1 MKEHVELL
9 KERGL
14 PVPPKA
20 KDPKI
25 IVRNEAPLAA
35 LAKRQQSISS

>member
-14 PVPPKA
+14 PVPPKV
-20 KDPKI
+20 KNPKI
-25 IVRNEAPLAA
+25 IVQNEEKLAA
-35 LAKRQQSISS
+35 

>member
-1 MKEHVELL
+1 MKEHVALL

-14 PVPPKA
+14 PVPPKV

-25 IVRNEAPLAA
+25 IIQNEARLAA
-35 LAKRQQSISS
+35 

>member
-1 MKEHVELL
+1 VELL

-25 IVRNEAPLAA
+25 IIQNEARLAA
-35 LAKRQQSISS
+35 